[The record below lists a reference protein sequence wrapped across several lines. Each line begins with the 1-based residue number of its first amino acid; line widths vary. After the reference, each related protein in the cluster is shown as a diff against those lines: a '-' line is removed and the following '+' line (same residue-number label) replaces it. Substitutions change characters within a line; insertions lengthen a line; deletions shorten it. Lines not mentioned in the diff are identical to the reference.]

1 MTNILAILRTIHL
14 MALASTDGKVGLIF
28 MAVLSTEQE
37 KVKAYGFPTYFRKAL
52 TFTKV
57 LTKIIK
63 RTVTECINGQM
74 ERSMMDIL
82 RTI

>member
-1 MTNILAILRTIHL
+1 MV
-14 MALASTDGKVGLIF
+14 LASTDGKAGLIF

-37 KVKAYGFPTYFRKAL
+37 KVKAYGFPTYFLKVL
-52 TFTKV
+52 IFTKD

-63 RTVTECINGQM
+63 RTVMECINGQM
-74 ERSMMDIL
+74 EQFMMDTS